1 MAFEDNQLLFGSDPT
16 PRIVAIELGETGTV
30 KVYRRE
36 KDGSTVCEIEEFH
49 PFVWA
54 DGDVADLGL
63 TNAEKL
69 AGDAKYN
76 WLVTTDSWKELIAL
90 RNGLKN
96 AGRNFF
102 ALSDPVQHYL
112 THTGR
117 TLFKQ
122 LPFEEL
128 KRMQIEVLSFAG
140 GDLEAAADDHI
151 TSIAVSDNSG
161 WEELIEVN
169 PNAIEESEH
178 AAIKRLTSLIKERDP
193 DVIEGHNLFKFDL
206 PFLVARA
213 RKAKTKLDWG
223 RSGGFLR
230 SRPSRLQIAEKTIDY
245 PKFTIEGRH
254 FVDTFLLAQFYDVGM
269 RSLSGFERSDVA
281 QHFGLTNAPRFRSFL
296 ARNCSAPGR
305 KIRNVIANAPSARCA
320 RRARWPICSVR
331 ATSSRRRFSPTTI
344 RT

>member
-1 MAFEDNQLLFGSDPT
+1 MARP
-16 PRIVAIELGETGTV
+16 ACET
-30 KVYRRE
+30 E
-36 KDGSTVCEIEEFH
+36 QFH

-69 AGDAKYN
+69 AGDLKYS

-90 RNGLKN
+90 RNGLKK

-140 GDLEAAADDHI
+140 GDLEAAANDHI
-151 TSIAVSDNSG
+151 TGIAVSDNTG
-161 WEELIEVN
+161 WEELLEVD
-169 PNAIEESEH
+169 PRAIEESEH
-178 AAIKRLTSLIKERDP
+178 AAIKRLTKLIKERDP

-213 RKAKTKLDWG
+213 RQGEDQTRLGPERGLPPLASVAAANRGKDDRLSKVHDRGPA
-223 RSGGFLR
+223 LR
-230 SRPSRLQIAEKTIDY
+230 
-245 PKFTIEGRH
+245 
-254 FVDTFLLAQFYDVGM
+254 
-269 RSLSGFERSDVA
+269 
-281 QHFGLTNAPRFRSFL
+281 
-296 ARNCSAPGR
+296 
-305 KIRNVIANAPSARCA
+305 
-320 RRARWPICSVR
+320 
-331 ATSSRRRFSPTTI
+331 
-344 RT
+344 

>member
-1 MAFEDNQLLFGSDPT
+1 MAMAFEDNQLLFGSDPT

-30 KVYRRE
+30 KVYRCE
-36 KDGSTVCEIEEFH
+36 KNGATLCETEPFR

-69 AGDAKYN
+69 AGELKYN

-90 RNGLKN
+90 RNGLKK

-112 THTGR
+112 THSGR

-140 GDLEAAADDHI
+140 GDLDASPDDHI

-161 WEELIEVN
+161 WEELIGV
-169 PNAIEESEH
+169 
-178 AAIKRLTSLIKERDP
+178 
-193 DVIEGHNLFKFDL
+193 
-206 PFLVARA
+206 
-213 RKAKTKLDWG
+213 
-223 RSGGFLR
+223 
-230 SRPSRLQIAEKTIDY
+230 
-245 PKFTIEGRH
+245 
-254 FVDTFLLAQFYDVGM
+254 
-269 RSLSGFERSDVA
+269 
-281 QHFGLTNAPRFRSFL
+281 
-296 ARNCSAPGR
+296 
-305 KIRNVIANAPSARCA
+305 
-320 RRARWPICSVR
+320 
-331 ATSSRRRFSPTTI
+331 
-344 RT
+344 